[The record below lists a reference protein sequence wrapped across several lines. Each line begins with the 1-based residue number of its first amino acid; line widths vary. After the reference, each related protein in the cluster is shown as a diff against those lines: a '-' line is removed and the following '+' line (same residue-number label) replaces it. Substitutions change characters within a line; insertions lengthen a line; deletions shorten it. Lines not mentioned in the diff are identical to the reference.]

1 MTLRI
6 TLGLCMNLDTEIPL
20 FILNDT
26 LQEND

>member
-6 TLGLCMNLDTEIPL
+6 TLEFRTNLDTEIPL